1 MSFEEEIKE
10 KLGPHKTEEVT
21 KNNTNNNNISIQI
34 QELILDK
41 IFTTEKLTE
50 DHKKTL
56 EKYTSLI
63 HLTLNFVGL
72 TSLENFPSLKEAQ
85 IVSTKI
91 IILIID

>member
-41 IFTTEKLTE
+41 IFTTEKLSE

-63 HLTLNFVGL
+63 HLTLNMVCL

-85 IVSTKI
+85 IVSIKI
-91 IILIID
+91 IILFID